1 MKVIIEGT
9 VYEGRT
15 IDTLSIKHALQFDRE
30 CRDHGYG
37 VTWRDVAR
45 IRAEM
50 SALETEAEREQHPEA
65 LLLTA
70 VTIWASRIAAGETVT
85 FDEVISVPLG
95 HIGFV
100 LDDEPEKAA
109 TPDPRRARPGSGR
122 AAAPRA
128 AKDKGKSSPKRT

>member
-30 CRDHGYG
+30 CRDHGYA
-37 VTWRDVAR
+37 VTWRDVER

-50 SALETEAEREQHPEA
+50 AALETDAEREEHPEA

-85 FDEVISVPLG
+85 FDQVISVPLG

-100 LDDEPEKAA
+100 LDDEPEQAA

-128 AKDKGKSSPKRT
+128 AKGKRKSSPKRT